1 MRKRIS
7 LLIAALMLALTMSF
21 GGAGTAFADPDCD
34 QVEDNNKN
42 CVTTVEGP
50 GGSEDSQGQ
59 AQEKNKNIEEE
70 TTFKGRPQ

>member
-1 MRKRIS
+1 MRKRIA
-7 LLIAALMLALTMSF
+7 LLLTALMLALTMSF
-21 GGAGTAFADPDCD
+21 GGAGAAFADPDCS
-34 QVEDNNKN
+34 QVSNNKH

-50 GGSEDSQGQ
+50 GGSEESQGQ

>member
-1 MRKRIS
+1 MRKRVA
-7 LLIAALMLALTMSF
+7 LLFVALIMALTMVF
-21 GGAGTAFADPDCD
+21 AVGAAFADPNCE
-34 QVEDNNKN
+34 QVPNNKN

-59 AQEKNKNIEEE
+59 AVNKNPNVKKE